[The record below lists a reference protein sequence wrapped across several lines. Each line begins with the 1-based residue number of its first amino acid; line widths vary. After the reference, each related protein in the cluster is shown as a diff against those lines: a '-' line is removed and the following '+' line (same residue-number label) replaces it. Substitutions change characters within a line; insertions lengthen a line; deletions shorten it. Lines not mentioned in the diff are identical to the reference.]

1 MAKPKKIENS
11 ASSSSSDQDAQKAD
25 EQRHIV
31 LEDRLFHETA
41 RLLLFDDIQAH
52 MYASDPSNHSK
63 NMAAE
68 NSLVFHP
75 FGVKR
80 RRTGKAS
87 SLSKDGSSRSSFKI
101 PFLELEITFAQIMI
115 AIIVLLIAAV
125 AFMKIT
131 SENTPM
137 VHEED
142 IYEKI
147 DYFEV
152 LEVPRGSPLKLI
164 KKAFRKQT
172 RQWHPDRNPDCGDVC
187 VKKMALISEAHTVLS
202 NEELT
207 KWHLE
212 KGYRVPDSML
222 KKAARARD

>member
-1 MAKPKKIENS
+1 MAKPKKIEN
-11 ASSSSSDQDAQKAD
+11 SSSSSDQDAQKTD

-63 NMAAE
+63 NLAAE
-68 NSLVFHP
+68 NSIVHNP

-80 RRTGKAS
+80 RRVGKS
-87 SLSKDGSSRSSFKI
+87 PSSKDNSSRSSFKI
-101 PFLELEITFAQIMI
+101 PFLQLEITFAQIMI
-115 AIIVLLIAAV
+115 ACIVLLIAAV

-137 VHEED
+137 VNEED

-152 LEVPRGSPLKLI
+152 FGS
-164 KKAFRKQT
+164 
-172 RQWHPDRNPDCGDVC
+172 
-187 VKKMALISEAHTVLS
+187 S
-202 NEELT
+202 
-207 KWHLE
+207 
-212 KGYRVPDSML
+212 
-222 KKAARARD
+222 

>member
-1 MAKPKKIENS
+1 MAKPKKIEN
-11 ASSSSSDQDAQKAD
+11 SSSSSDQDAQKTD

-63 NMAAE
+63 NLAAE
-68 NSLVFHP
+68 NSIVHNP

-80 RRTGKAS
+80 RRVGKS
-87 SLSKDGSSRSSFKI
+87 PSSKDNSSRSSFKI
-101 PFLELEITFAQIMI
+101 PFLQLEITFAQIMI
-115 AIIVLLIAAV
+115 ACIVLLIAAV

-137 VHEED
+137 VNEED

-152 LEVPRGSPLKLI
+152 LEVPKGSPLKLI

-172 RQWHPDRNPDCGDVC
+172 RQWHPDRNPDCGEVC